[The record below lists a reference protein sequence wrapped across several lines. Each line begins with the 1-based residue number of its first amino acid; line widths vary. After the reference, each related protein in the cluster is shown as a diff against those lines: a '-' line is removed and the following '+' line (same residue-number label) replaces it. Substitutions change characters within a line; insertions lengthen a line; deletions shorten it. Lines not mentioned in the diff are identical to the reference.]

1 MTGCVSYVSIC
12 RRTERREALLSNYR
26 DGESYDE
33 KSYLRPR
40 LSSRFP
46 LFNLLVISLLLTSL
60 AINAA
65 QLFLSFRP
73 ATPINY
79 EEPPSKYAHLSH
91 THEEPYVL
99 TEYATANKTNITKGL
114 YILHSIHNL
123 YYLKNIYISLRKY
136 RCGIVCDADDTPRAT
151 DRRPEVVA
159 GLEYHRMCRSW
170 DALEDFA
177 KRHTACYKRPE
188 NAERDGPK
196 KLDRFKH
203 CPPGSGYVVTDD

>member
-79 EEPPSKYAHLSH
+79 EEPPSKYAHLSR
-91 THEEPYVL
+91 THEEPYAFL

-114 YILHSIHNL
+114 YILHSVHNL
-123 YYLKNIYISLRKY
+123 YCLRNIYISLRKY
-136 RCGIVCDADDTPRAT
+136 RCGIVCDAEPRAT
-151 DRRPEVVA
+151 DRRPEV
-159 GLEYHRMCRSW
+159 
-170 DALEDFA
+170 DFA